1 MTSDNKYRLTYPGGN
16 PAVPAQSLTYS
27 LTLLGQTRSGTS
39 GSGAAV
45 PSLTRQCLRAG
56 VPAPG
61 TQLPLSVTLT
71 EGGTTKTPAPVY
83 SDRLVI
89 TIAPIVS
96 TAVNS
101 CP

>member
-1 MTSDNKYRLTYPGGN
+1 
-16 PAVPAQSLTYS
+16 
-27 LTLLGQTRSGTS
+27 LLGQTRSGTS

-45 PSLTRQCLRAG
+45 PAITRQCLRAG

-61 TQLPLSVTLT
+61 SQLPLAVTLT
-71 EGGTTKTPAPVY
+71 EGGTAKTPAPVY

-96 TAVNS
+96 TSLTS